1 MLNIVIPMA
10 GRGQRFAQCGYTLP
24 KPLIPIHGI
33 PMIQVVI
40 ENIRPS
46 MPHKFTFICQHEH
59 TQRYGLAN
67 KLRSWAQGCNVIEID
82 RVTEGAACTV
92 LLARDLINTKHPL
105 MIANCDQYIDVD
117 INDYLATIDKEQL
130 DGLIM
135 TMEAN
140 DPKWSFVGFNAS
152 GQIERVVEK
161 QPISDQATVGIYNYR
176 RGSDFV
182 SAAEEM
188 IKANDRV
195 NNEFYVAPAYNRMI
209 SRGAK
214 LGVYSIGAEGH
225 GMYGLGT
232 PEDLQIFER
241 LEVSYR
247 ATKLRNCA

>member
-46 MPHKFTFICQHEH
+46 MPHKFTFICQQEH

-176 RGSDFV
+176 HGSDFV